1 MRWNEGGSGEF
12 ERPPAGSHL
21 ARCYALIDLGSQDQ
35 EFQGKR
41 MLKRKVRLMFELPY
55 EKMEGLYKPELK
67 GKPFSQ
73 MLQVT
78 QSLHEK
84 STLRKLLEGWRG
96 KRFDAAGI
104 EAFQPKSL
112 VGQVCRLNLIEG
124 NGGYMNVDGIAPVTA
139 QERKAIPAQHNPS
152 VYISLERDE
161 FDLRAFDSLS
171 DKTKDKIRNSPEW
184 HELQEPEPEQDHGPV
199 KTDQPVDDNI
209 PF

>member
-1 MRWNEGGSGEF
+1 
-12 ERPPAGSHL
+12 
-21 ARCYALIDLGSQDQ
+21 
-35 EFQGKR
+35 
-41 MLKRKVRLMFELPY
+41 
-55 EKMEGLYKPELK
+55 
-67 GKPFSQ
+67 
-73 MLQVT
+73 VT

-139 QERKAIPAQHNPS
+139 QERKAIPAQVNPS
-152 VYISLERDE
+152 IYLSLERDE

-184 HELQEPEPEQDHGPV
+184 HELQSPE
-199 KTDQPVDDNI
+199 VDDENNPASEPPADDPI